1 MSNYLAI
8 ATVTAGL
15 VQLLNT
21 PVGSDVNGAIV
32 TSVRPNANGNDL
44 PTTGVNLYL
53 YQVTPNAHWRNEDL
67 PTRRA
72 SGQVVQ
78 RPRLALDLHYL
89 FSFYGDDSL
98 WEPQRVLG
106 STMRTLHTQPQLTR
120 QEINAAINSNSLLA
134 ASNLADETEL
144 VKLTPLPL
152 TLDELSKL
160 WSVFFQL
167 PYVLSVAY
175 QATVVFIESEDT
187 PRLSLPV
194 RQRNLYVMPFRQPLI
209 ETAAAE
215 GGVSVPL
222 LVGGTLVIRGRN
234 LRGDVTQVRLG
245 ENMVTPPAVTNT
257 EIRLPLADST
267 FPVDSL
273 RAGMQGVQVI
283 HHLQLGTPPEP
294 HHGFESNV
302 APFVLR
308 PSITAPVTASVVQ
321 DDDDEEDVNDKPQV
335 EVTVSVVPP
344 IGRKQRVILLL
355 NENVNESPAAYTFLA
370 EPRKAD
376 VSDIK
381 IRVRGVKPGTYLVR
395 LQVDG
400 AETLLQVAA
409 DPDNLH
415 PKFVGPEVVIP

>member
-15 VQLLNT
+15 VQLLNKS
-21 PVGSDVNGAIV
+21 VGSDVNGAIV

-44 PTTGVNLYL
+44 PITGVNLYL
-53 YQVTPNAHWRNEDL
+53 YQVMPNSHWRNEDL

-72 SGQVVQ
+72 NGQVVQ

-89 FSFYGDDSL
+89 FSFYGDDSE
-98 WEPQRVLG
+98 WQPQRVLG
-106 STMRTLHTQPQLTR
+106 STLRTLHTQPQLTR
-120 QEINAAINSNSLLA
+120 HEIDDAIKDPLLA

-144 VKLTPLPL
+144 VKLTPLSL

-175 QATVVFIESEDT
+175 QATVVFIESEET

-215 GGVSVPL
+215 GGVNAPL
-222 LVGGTLVIRGRN
+222 LVGGTLVIRGQN

-245 ENMVTPPAVTNT
+245 ENVVTPTAVTST
-257 EIRLPLADST
+257 EIRLTLADPP
-267 FPVDSL
+267 FLPGDL
-273 RAGMQGVQVI
+273 HAGIQGVQVI
-283 HHLQLGTPPEP
+283 HNLQLGTPPEP
-294 HHGFESNV
+294 HYGFESNV

-308 PSITAPVTASVVQ
+308 PSITAPVTADNVQ
-321 DDDDEEDVNDKPQV
+321 NNVDNINLRQANI
-335 EVTVSVVPP
+335 TVSVNPP
-344 IGRKQRVILLL
+344 IGKKQRVILLL
-355 NENVNESPAAYTFLA
+355 NEKVQEKPLSYTFLA
-370 EPRKAD
+370 GTRDAD
-376 VSDIK
+376 VSAIT
-381 IRVRGVKPGTYLVR
+381 IPVRGVKPGAYLVR

-400 AETLLQVAA
+400 AETLLQVDP
-409 DPDNLH
+409 DPDN
-415 PKFVGPEVVIP
+415 PQFTGPEVVIP

>member
-21 PVGSDVNGAIV
+21 PVGNDVNGAIV

-53 YQVTPNAHWRNEDL
+53 YQVTPNSHWRNEDL

-106 STMRTLHTQPQLTR
+106 STVRTLHTQPQLTR
-120 QEINAAINSNSLLA
+120 QEIADAINANALLT

-144 VKLTPLPL
+144 VKLTLLPL

-175 QATVVFIESEDT
+175 QATVVFIESDET

-194 RQRNLYVMPFRQPLI
+194 RQRNLYVMPFRQPII
-209 ETAAAE
+209 EKVEAKDDPNA
-215 GGVSVPL
+215 PL
-222 LVGGTLVIRGRN
+222 LLGEILVIRGQN
-234 LRGDVTQVRLG
+234 LRGDDTQVRIG
-245 ENMVTPPAVTNT
+245 EKVVTPTAVTRT
-257 EIRLPLADST
+257 EIQLPLADPFFS
-267 FPVDSL
+267 PGDL
-273 RAGMQGVQVI
+273 RAGIQGVQVV
-283 HHLQLGTPPEP
+283 HNLKLGTPPAP
-294 HHGFESNV
+294 HHGVESNM

-308 PSITAPVTASVVQ
+308 PSIIAPVTTSNGQ
-321 DDDDEEDVNDKPQV
+321 NDANTPNTRQADILLT
-335 EVTVSVVPP
+335 VTPP

-355 NENVNESPAAYTFLA
+355 NEKVPEKPVSYTFLA
-370 EPRKAD
+370 APRTAD
-376 VSDIK
+376 ISAITVP
-381 IRVRGVKPGTYLVR
+381 VRGVKPGAYLVR

-400 AETLLQVAA
+400 AETLLQVDA
-409 DPDNLH
+409 DRQFTD
-415 PKFVGPEVVIP
+415 PEVIIP